1 MNQMKL
7 LWKICCE
14 IFEIVALYQS
24 GPPIWPGWTPWL
36 DQDCIEKNSALY
48 LCIISTALFKKI
60 AIYIKYID
68 KLQSGP
74 PLDHFT
80 AHPYGDMRPYV
91 CIVFHE
97 CIFLPKLI
105 EISWNYL
112 CNQLPKVEKLKK
124 GENSDQKAIGP
135 LSQGRV
141 PFKLL
146 IQIAK
151 GDVFEGHPGRNK
163 CEMTEMGLENRFTWK
178 IASKLILAVRPT

>member
-1 MNQMKL
+1 MWRDWCIDQRNQMKNEGRRTS
-7 LWKICCE
+7 WRRSAIKE
-14 IFEIVALYQS
+14 
-24 GPPIWPGWTPWL
+24 TP
-36 DQDCIEKNSALY
+36 C
-48 LCIISTALFKKI
+48 
-60 AIYIKYID
+60 IKYID

-146 IQIAK
+146 VQIAK